1 MRYYNNLDPDEIREI
16 QQSKKRDEEA
26 DESYQS
32 FLMYNTQKLSNNVG
46 I

>member
-26 DESYQS
+26 DQSYEEYLQQS
-32 FLMYNTQKLSNNVG
+32 LNSLYYVSL
-46 I
+46 

>member
-26 DESYQS
+26 DQSYEEYLQQTINS
-32 FLMYNTQKLSNNVG
+32 LYYVRL
-46 I
+46 